1 MLDSVLKRL
10 RLRGLFCF
18 LVKQQMTNFIVVTV
32 TDAKDGFCGQSCTEQ
47 FFAMPE
53 KKLFISEQNCVNTY
67 TLSVY

>member
-1 MLDSVLKRL
+1 
-10 RLRGLFCF
+10 
-18 LVKQQMTNFIVVTV
+18 MTNFIVVTV